1 MFNRSQ
7 EYTRTEIQKMVG
19 GEIQTYLPQKNKIIL
34 AGCFNRELNPD
45 CPNEIQAGMPPKVA
59 KKAELLISQPQTIF
73 PVFTKDLICSVY
85 YRYEGRFRCISGS
98 NDSKA
103 IAIAEQK
110 SGRVGGLSYVFR
122 LEKVGE

>member
-1 MFNRSQ
+1 MFNHSK

-19 GEIQTYLPQKNKIIL
+19 GEIETYLPQKNKIIL

-45 CPNEIQAGMPPKVA
+45 CPNEIQAGMAPKVA

-73 PVFTKDLICSVY
+73 PVFTKDLIRSRC
-85 YRYEGRFRCISGS
+85 YRYEGLFRCISGS

-103 IAIAEQK
+103 ITVAEQK